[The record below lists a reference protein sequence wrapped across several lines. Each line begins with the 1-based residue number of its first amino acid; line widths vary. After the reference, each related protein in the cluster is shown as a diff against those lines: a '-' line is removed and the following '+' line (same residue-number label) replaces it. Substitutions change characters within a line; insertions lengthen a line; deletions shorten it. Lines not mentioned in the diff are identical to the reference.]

1 MIKLGMFDLDGTLLD
16 SEGKLPG
23 SFYSDIEVLRKRG
36 VHVAIASARPVQF
49 LFEMFDRD
57 VDILISG
64 EDGNVFF
71 KGKELLHAR
80 FLSFDIINKI
90 KDRIA
95 QRSDVAII
103 FSSLDELYVSN
114 EDYSRLKKW
123 GLERFLPETPL
134 SLSGREQICKIHLY
148 CSGGVA
154 MAKEMIAG
162 SFHDLDDECNMSES
176 GYGWIG
182 FMGKDSNKAS
192 AFRFF
197 QNYLGLSDDEIAVF
211 GDSENDL
218 SMFELTKYSFAMKNA
233 DKSVRE
239 KAALVTKYDND
250 HNGAMKALLEIT
262 RAKTE
267 S

>member
-1 MIKLGMFDLDGTLLD
+1 MIKLGVFDLDGTLLD
-16 SEGKLPG
+16 SEGKLPKT
-23 SFYSDIEVLRKRG
+23 FYSDTEVLSKRG
-36 VHVAIASARPVQF
+36 AHVAIVSARPARF
-49 LFEMFDRD
+49 LFEIFDRD

-64 EDGNVFF
+64 EDGNIFF
-71 KGKELLHAR
+71 KGKEMLYAR
-80 FLSFDIINKI
+80 FLSFDLINKV

-95 QRSDVAII
+95 QRSDVAVA
-103 FSSLDELYVSN
+103 FTSPDELYVSD
-114 EDYSRLKKW
+114 EDYSRLKQW
-123 GLERFLPETPL
+123 GLQRFLPEAPS
-134 SLSGREQICKIHLY
+134 SLSGQEQICKIHLY

-162 SFHDLDDECNMSES
+162 IFHDLEDECDMFEA

-192 AFRFF
+192 AVRFF
-197 QNYLGLSDDEIAVF
+197 QSYLGLSDDEIAVF

-218 SMFELTKYSFAMKNA
+218 PMFELTKYSFAMKNA
-233 DKSVRE
+233 DESVRE

-250 HNGAMKALLEIT
+250 HNGAMMVLLEIT
-262 RAKTE
+262 